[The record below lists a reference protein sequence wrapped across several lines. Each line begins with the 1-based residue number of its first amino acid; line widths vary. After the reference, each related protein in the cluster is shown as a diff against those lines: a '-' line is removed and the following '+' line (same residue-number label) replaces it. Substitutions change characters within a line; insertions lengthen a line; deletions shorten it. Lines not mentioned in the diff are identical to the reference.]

1 MQNRKPP
8 AYLEYAATILV
19 QLPFRTMALQDRGL
33 FYTMRLE
40 CWINKRLP
48 QEPHKLAKILGYS
61 VEEVAGSLDAVMP
74 FFNIVD
80 GFLISPELEDYREYL
95 AERRRRQSKGGKRGS
110 AITNSKRRVKTND
123 NGTASNSQ
131 VPCQGSDESLVK
143 SSTDK
148 PSQTQSIKKEVVPVD
163 DPWVKEYEKASKCF

>member
-1 MQNRKPP
+1 M
-8 AYLEYAATILV
+8 
-19 QLPFRTMALQDRGL
+19 
-33 FYTMRLE
+33 
-40 CWINKRLP
+40 
-48 QEPHKLAKILGYS
+48 LAKILGYS

-110 AITNSKRRVKTND
+110 AITNNKRRVKTIN
-123 NGTASNSQ
+123 NGTSTSQ
-131 VPCQGSDESLVK
+131 LPRQGSDESLVK
-143 SSTDK
+143 SNTDK